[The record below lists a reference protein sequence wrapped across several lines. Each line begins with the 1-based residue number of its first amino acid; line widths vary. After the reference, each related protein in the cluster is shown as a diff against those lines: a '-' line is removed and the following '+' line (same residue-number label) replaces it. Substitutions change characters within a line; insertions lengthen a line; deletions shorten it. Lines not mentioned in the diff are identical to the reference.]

1 MQRGMAV
8 PVQKQGLP
16 RRLMVRIG
24 VLPLSQM
31 MAKTDES
38 TALPQIDEW
47 WSSIII

>member
-1 MQRGMAV
+1 MHWMLTNSFVAFTRRG
-8 PVQKQGLP
+8 
-16 RRLMVRIG
+16 RIG

-47 WSSIII
+47 LA